1 MDIVEGIYFM
11 GFGFLESLDSLF
23 EGMVELIRF
32 FWEIIG
38 WFLVK
43 EVVIFFLYIVVV
55 LLFMGG
61 VGIGGIGMGGSVIV
75 RGVIIRG
82 GWRLVLIFCI

>member
-1 MDIVEGIYFM
+1 M

-23 EGMVELIRF
+23 EGMVEFIRF

-75 RGVIIRG
+75 RGVITRG